1 MTFMNAL
8 TTLRTTKSSRK
19 VSLDFI
25 PFMSTKK
32 ARMQQVKAARLTFTM
47 NSATDVNGLKEKQ
60 VLTEL
65 YCKKIKMFIR
75 VRTLESC
82 FRMFNSFVKS
92 MILRKRDTQENWIW
106 SSWKIKTSKRII
118 IMSRTWW
125 KSVKIIPKVW
135 SYVIESRLSTRNA
148 NWWHISASNLNTNL
162 RCLDTKKIWSFSRCN
177 KMFNAC
183 KPRKMPLLKTQSTQM
198 MRNLNN
204 SKKIN
209 LPTKMINNLLRITT
223 KIGPSLKVNVCL
235 CPIRMSS

>member
-1 MTFMNAL
+1 MNAL

-92 MILRKRDTQENWIW
+92 MILRKRDTQENWI
-106 SSWKIKTSKRII
+106 
-118 IMSRTWW
+118 
-125 KSVKIIPKVW
+125 
-135 SYVIESRLSTRNA
+135 
-148 NWWHISASNLNTNL
+148 
-162 RCLDTKKIWSFSRCN
+162 
-177 KMFNAC
+177 
-183 KPRKMPLLKTQSTQM
+183 
-198 MRNLNN
+198 
-204 SKKIN
+204 
-209 LPTKMINNLLRITT
+209 
-223 KIGPSLKVNVCL
+223 
-235 CPIRMSS
+235 